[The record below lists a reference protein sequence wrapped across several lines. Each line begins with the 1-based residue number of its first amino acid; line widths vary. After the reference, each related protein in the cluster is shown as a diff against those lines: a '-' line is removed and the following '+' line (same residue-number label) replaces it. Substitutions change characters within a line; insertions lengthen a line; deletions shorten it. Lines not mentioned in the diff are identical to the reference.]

1 MAREITISDV
11 KSKVDAGWK
20 KQALAEHYGLP
31 MAQMTKLL
39 QAAGLK
45 IRKFHAP
52 LFVLVDDTTPTEGG
66 ISVELTDQPFVLLNE
81 EESTTGNVTTEP
93 NVAFPTQEEAT
104 AVETPEVNPQTT
116 W

>member
-1 MAREITISDV
+1 MAREITISDL
-11 KSKVDAGWK
+11 KSKVDEGWK

-39 QAAGLK
+39 QTAGLK

-52 LFVLVDDTTPTEGG
+52 LYILVDDTVVG
-66 ISVELTDQPFVLLNE
+66 
-81 EESTTGNVTTEP
+81 TTE
-93 NVAFPTQEEAT
+93 NDTIMGVEEMAT
-104 AVETPEVNPQTT
+104 SMETPEVEFEAPEVNEAPVIEEEPATEMASQT

>member
-1 MAREITISDV
+1 MAREITISDL

-20 KQALAEHYGLP
+20 KQVLADHYGLP

-39 QAAGLK
+39 QTAGLK

-52 LFVLVDDTTPTEGG
+52 LYVLVDDTVVG
-66 ISVELTDQPFVLLNE
+66 
-81 EESTTGNVTTEP
+81 TTE
-93 NVAFPTQEEAT
+93 NDTMGIEEMAVSMETQEVEF
-104 AVETPEVNPQTT
+104 ETPEVEEAPIIEEEQVVEPASEMASQT

>member
-1 MAREITISDV
+1 MAREITISDL
-11 KSKVDAGWK
+11 KSKVNEGWK

-39 QAAGLK
+39 QTAGLK

-52 LFVLVDDTTPTEGG
+52 LYILVDDTVAGETIE
-66 ISVELTDQPFVLLNE
+66 VLENPVVE
-81 EESTTGNVTTEP
+81 EEAPMMEANTTTE
-93 NVAFPTQEEAT
+93 VEEVQEEAQQEP
-104 AVETPEVNPQTT
+104 AMEMASQT